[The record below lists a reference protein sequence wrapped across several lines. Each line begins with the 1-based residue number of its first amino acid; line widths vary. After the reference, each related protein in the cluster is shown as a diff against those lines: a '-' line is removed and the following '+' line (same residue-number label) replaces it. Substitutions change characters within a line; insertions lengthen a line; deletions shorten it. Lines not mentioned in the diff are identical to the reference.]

1 MNIRGV
7 IEKLQEMAERLPDG
21 LDSEVQVHI
30 CNQDEPG
37 VMTPSIEVDT
47 MWTYN
52 QKTGALTGG
61 FAIVQGHPH
70 RDQGGS
76 TTKPVTAEIDDL
88 VERWAAD
95 LRGIQAG
102 AGSQMATM
110 TSPEGEKYLLVP
122 SSDGKFVKLALADGA
137 LRYPP
142 GSPQAVEAGCL
153 CDPERNNFG
162 RGRWGGDA
170 VQMVIKDGCP
180 LHPKIEGPLD
190 PDTDPDTD

>member
-37 VMTPSIEVDT
+37 VMTASIEVDT

-52 QKTGALTGG
+52 QKTGALIGG

-70 RDQGGS
+70 RDKGTS

-88 VERWAAD
+88 VEQWAAD
-95 LRGIQAG
+95 LRGVDAG
-102 AGSQMATM
+102 GASRMVTM
-110 TSPEGEKYLLVP
+110 TSPKGEKYLLLP
-122 SSDGKFVKLALADGA
+122 SSDGKFVKLALTDGA

-142 GSPQAVEAGCL
+142 GSPHAVEAGCI

-162 RGRWGGDA
+162 RGRGAGDA
-170 VQMVIKDGCP
+170 VQMIIKDGCP

-190 PDTDPDTD
+190 PDSE